1 MIHVGL
7 YLLLGVALFAI
18 IVFSLRLDLRLHPWL
33 AKAEFRWYYIFTT
46 RHALT
51 IWFGRKSEQEPLI
64 AYIVI
69 TMYSAVLALLFYLAW
84 FR

>member
-1 MIHVGL
+1 MTHVGL
-7 YLLLGVALFAI
+7 YLLLGATLFVV

-33 AKAEFRWYYIFTT
+33 AKAEFRWYYIFST

-51 IWFGRKSEQEPLI
+51 IWFGRKIEQEPFT

-69 TMYSAVLALLFYLAW
+69 AMYSALLALLFYFAW